1 MTLPPAKLIMKK
13 RKMLISVIKKKR
25 ETKLLTLQKEQD
37 VKNNFPSMNLTLW
50 MRCRNYFKHIT
61 NLTKLTRE
69 KIKITSIPHTKTLNE
84 I

>member
-50 MRCRNYFKHIT
+50 MRCRNYF
-61 NLTKLTRE
+61 
-69 KIKITSIPHTKTLNE
+69 
-84 I
+84 